1 MIDSPEHLL
10 YLERFEG
17 AEVPIPSRWLGA
29 RGQEGP
35 VYQLRRG
42 DHVLWTVGVDFGYAS
57 SFPFR
62 EQRVWAAAGVV
73 VIGGGE
79 VVYVLDAATGELRH
93 EISVEGYFGHFKLAR
108 VAAPAGGEEELLFVL
123 GCRDVHAIDARLA
136 TRWVARDVAIDGIVF
151 VELRDN
157 AVIVSAEM
165 DPPGG
170 WVDVA
175 LDVVTGALL
184 RREDPG

>member
-1 MIDSPEHLL
+1 MIATPGSPLL
-10 YLERFEG
+10 LERFEG
-17 AEVPIPSRWLGA
+17 AGIPITSRWLGA
-29 RGQEGP
+29 RGQDGP

-42 DHVLWTVGVDFGYAS
+42 DDVLWTVGVDFGYGPGCS
-57 SFPFR
+57 FR
-62 EQRVWAAAGVV
+62 EQLVWETVGVV
-73 VIGGGE
+73 VIGGGG

-93 EISVEGYFGHFKLAR
+93 ELTVEGYFGHLKLASL
-108 VAAPAGGEEELLFVL
+108 GGEELLFVL

-136 TRWVARDVAIDGIVF
+136 TRWIARNVAIDGIVF

-157 AVIVSAEM
+157 VLIVSAEM

-175 LDVVTGALL
+175 LDVTTGALL
-184 RREDPG
+184 WREGPAD